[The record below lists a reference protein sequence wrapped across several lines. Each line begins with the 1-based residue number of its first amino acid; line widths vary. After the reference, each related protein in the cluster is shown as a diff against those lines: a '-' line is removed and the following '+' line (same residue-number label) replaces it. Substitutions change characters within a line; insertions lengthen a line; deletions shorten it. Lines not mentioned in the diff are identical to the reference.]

1 MEEGLYT
8 VETKI
13 KVDFFDVD
21 SMRIVW
27 HGNYVKYMEIGRCA
41 LLDEIGFG
49 YMEMERTGF
58 LFPVA
63 TINLKYI
70 RSLHFNET
78 ATVKSTLIEY
88 ENRIKIRYEIYNEK
102 GELTTKGE
110 STQMAVRAEDN
121 ETLFECPAVFTDKV
135 KKIINK

>member
-121 ETLFECPAVFTDKV
+121 ETLFEGPAVFTDKV